1 VPLRRILR
9 LAPWPVRRR
18 MLAGAQKRLL
28 PRLAPERR
36 LRTARLLVPLEARPR
51 PGLAA
56 DATIIGV
63 RTADGRMPARR
74 AARITPAGVRRDN
87 LDRVVSALDT
97 AGIDW
102 FRVPVESLTG
112 TALAVRESDRNR
124 TVSVLEA
131 LSASDA
137 GRLEVVLP
145 RRSRQPRRA
154 RRAAKVLRASWPVTD
169 RLGSLVLGTE
179 FGCEIEFWREVD
191 GTLVGPRSNPVA
203 DVVAADEPAVFA
215 PEHVFGSF
223 CEPGET
229 AHYRTRE
236 VFTMVSPDRV
246 SFPIDVVYTWVD
258 GNDPAWRERKAR
270 ALREN
275 GWVTEVSDQA
285 ANDSRYVSRD
295 ELCYSM
301 RALHAFAPWVRNV
314 FLVTDAQV
322 PAWLDTADP
331 RITVVPH
338 TEIFGNTGRLPTFNS
353 QAIESRLHRIP
364 GLAEHFLYLNDD
376 VFLGRPVAPEMFFT
390 PGGLTRFFPSTA
402 LVDSA
407 PRLPTDPPANSAGKN
422 NRRLIQEAFGRV
434 LTRKMKHTPHP
445 SRRSVLAEIELR
457 FAEQVEATAGHQF
470 RHPDDISL
478 LSSLQQYYAY
488 LTGRAAPGE
497 IKYMYTDLADPSTPF
512 RLSRLLHDRH
522 LDAFCLNDTDSD
534 PAAAAE
540 QAALLADFLPAY
552 LPFPA
557 PFELSTPRDGTTA
570 LEPPRDG
577 TTVPEP
583 TRDGTTVLEPSR
595 TPVLARQATRPAAAG
610 PIHPDIALPAQPA
623 PPSSDSS
630 VA

>member
-1 VPLRRILR
+1 MPLRRILR
-9 LAPWPVRRR
+9 FAPWPLRRR
-18 MLAGAQKRLL
+18 VLLGVQKKLL

-36 LRTARLLVPLEARPR
+36 LRTARLVVPLEARPR
-51 PGLAA
+51 LRRTAGAA
-56 DATIIGV
+56 IIPV
-63 RTADGRMPARR
+63 RTAHGRMAARR
-74 AARITPAGVRRDN
+74 AATVTPAGVRRDN
-87 LDRVVSALDT
+87 LDRVVAALDT

-112 TALAVRESDRNR
+112 TALAVPESDRNR
-124 TVSVLEA
+124 VVAVLEA
-131 LSASDA
+131 LSAGDA
-137 GRLEVVLP
+137 GRLEAVSP
-145 RRSRQPRRA
+145 AGS
-154 RRAAKVLRASWPVTD
+154 RRAAQVLRVSWPVTD
-169 RLGSLVLGTE
+169 PTGSLVLGPE
-179 FGCEIEFWREVD
+179 YGCEIEFWRAED
-191 GTLVGPRSNPVA
+191 GALIGPRSNPVA
-203 DVVAADEPAVFA
+203 DVVPAGEPVVLA
-215 PEHVFGSF
+215 PEPVFGAF
-223 CEPGET
+223 CGPGET
-229 AHYRTRE
+229 AQYRTRE

-258 GNDPAWRERKAR
+258 GSDPGWRERKAR

-275 GWVTEVSDQA
+275 GWVAEVSEQA
-285 ANDSRYVSRD
+285 ANDSRFASRD
-295 ELCYSM
+295 ELCYSL
-301 RALHAFAPWVRNV
+301 RALHAFAPWVRHV
-314 FLVTDAQV
+314 FLVTDEQV
-322 PAWLDTADP
+322 PAWLDTSHP

-338 TEIFGNTGRLPTFNS
+338 REIFGDTGRLPTFNS
-353 QAIESRLHRIP
+353 QAIESRLHRVP

-407 PRLPTDPPANSAGKN
+407 PRQPSDPPANSAGKN

-457 FAEQVEATAGHQF
+457 FAEHVEATAGHQF

-497 IKYMYTDLADPSTPF
+497 IKYMYTDLADASTPF

-534 PAAAAE
+534 PRAAAE

-552 LPFPA
+552 LPFPS
-557 PFELSTPRDGTTA
+557 PFELATPRAGTTSPA
-570 LEPPRDG
+570 PA
-577 TTVPEP
+577 
-583 TRDGTTVLEPSR
+583 R
-595 TPVLARQATRPAAAG
+595 TAVVARQASRAPAD

-623 PPSSDSS
+623 TPSSDSS

>member
-9 LAPWPVRRR
+9 YAPWPVRRR

-28 PRLAPERR
+28 PRMRPERR
-36 LRTARLLVPLEARPR
+36 LRVARLLVPLEARPR
-51 PGLAA
+51 PAVTAGTAMMA
-56 DATIIGV
+56 V
-63 RTADGRMPARR
+63 RTASGRMAARR
-74 AARITPAGVRRDN
+74 ADRVTPAGIRRDN
-87 LDRVVSALDT
+87 LDRVVAALDA
-97 AGIDW
+97 AGLDW
-102 FRVPVESLTG
+102 FRVPSESLTH
-112 TALAVRESDRNR
+112 TAIAVRETDRNQAL
-124 TVSVLEA
+124 SVLEA

-154 RRAAKVLRASWPVTD
+154 RRTATVLRISWPVTD
-169 RLGSLVLGTE
+169 RRGSLVYGTD
-179 FGCEIEFWREVD
+179 FGCEIEFWRAKD
-191 GTLVGPRSNPVA
+191 GTLTGPRSNPVA
-203 DVVAADEPAVFA
+203 DVVPAAEPVVLA
-215 PEHVFGSF
+215 PEHVFGPF
-223 CEPGET
+223 CEPGPG
-229 AHYRTRE
+229 ARYRTRD

-258 GNDPAWRERKAR
+258 GSDPGWRERKTR

-275 GWVTEVSDQA
+275 GWVTAVSDQT

-301 RALHAFAPWVRNV
+301 RSLHAFAPWVRHV
-314 FLVTDAQV
+314 FLVTDGQV

-331 RITVVPH
+331 RVTVVPH
-338 TEIFGNTGRLPTFNS
+338 REIFGGTGRLPTFNS

-407 PRLPTDPPANSAGKN
+407 PRQPTDLPANSAGKN
-422 NRRLIQEAFGRV
+422 NRKLIQEAFGRV

-457 FAEQVEATAGHQF
+457 FAEHVEATAGHQF

-512 RLSRLLHDRH
+512 RLGRLLHDRH

-534 PAAAAE
+534 PAAAPE
-540 QAALLADFLPAY
+540 QAALLAEFLPAF
-552 LPFPA
+552 LPFPSS
-557 PFELSTPRDGTTA
+557 FELSAPRDGTTQLMPA
-570 LEPPRDG
+570 
-577 TTVPEP
+577 
-583 TRDGTTVLEPSR
+583 R
-595 TPVLARQATRPAAAG
+595 TPVVARQATRSRLLEG
-610 PIHPDIALPAQPA
+610 EI
-623 PPSSDSS
+623 S
-630 VA
+630 

>member
-1 VPLRRILR
+1 MPLRRILR
-9 LAPWPVRRR
+9 FAPWPVRRR

-28 PRLAPERR
+28 PRVAPERR

-56 DATIIGV
+56 DAAIMGV
-63 RTADGRMPARR
+63 RTAHGRMVARR
-74 AARITPAGVRRDN
+74 AEQVTPAGVRRAN

-102 FRVPVESLTG
+102 FRVPVDSLTG
-112 TALAVRESDRNR
+112 TALAVRESERNR
-124 TVSVLEA
+124 TLSVLEA

-137 GRLEVVLP
+137 GRLEIVLP

-154 RRAAKVLRASWPVTD
+154 RRAAKVLRVSWPVTD
-169 RLGSLVLGTE
+169 RHGSLVLGSE
-179 FGCEIEFWREVD
+179 YGCEIEFWKADRDV
-191 GTLVGPRSNPVA
+191 LIGPRPNPVA
-203 DVVAADEPAVFA
+203 DVVPADEPAVQA
-215 PEHVFGSF
+215 PEHVFGPF
-223 CEPGET
+223 CVPGET
-229 AHYRTRE
+229 AHYRTRD

-275 GWVTEVSDQA
+275 GWVTGVSEQT
-285 ANDSRYVSRD
+285 ANDSRYASRD

-301 RALHAFAPWVRNV
+301 RALHAFAPWVRHV
-314 FLVTDAQV
+314 FLVTDGQV
-322 PAWLDTADP
+322 PAWLDTSNP
-331 RITVVPH
+331 RVTVVPH
-338 TEIFGNTGRLPTFNS
+338 KEIFGDSGRLPTFNS

-457 FAEQVEATAGHQF
+457 FAEQVEATAAHQF

-534 PAAAAE
+534 PAAAGE

-552 LPFPA
+552 LPFPS
-557 PFELSTPRDGTTA
+557 PFELATPRPGTTTLA
-570 LEPPRDG
+570 PAPA
-577 TTVPEP
+577 
-583 TRDGTTVLEPSR
+583 
-595 TPVLARQATRPAAAG
+595 PVVARQATRAPTD
-610 PIHPDIALPAQPA
+610 PIHPDIALPSQPA
-623 PPSSDSS
+623 SPSSDSS